1 METDYLIVGGGLA
14 GGYASLSIREKDKNG
29 KILLISEEKELPYD
43 RVPLSKEFL
52 LDKIAKEQLYITT
65 REELESNAVNVEL
78 GRRVIQIDLSNRVAK
93 LDNNEK
99 VSFKKILISTGGS
112 PRRLRIEGS
121 NLDGIYYFRT
131 LDDAERIK
139 SKLSS
144 VGNVII
150 VGGGFIGCELASALN
165 VKGLKVTIVEMLDS
179 LLGAVLDKEMA
190 TWITKYFLDKGVN
203 LKLNTRISKFIGE
216 NNKVIGVETDKG
228 EIIKGDLVIVAVGI
242 SPNDSLAKD
251 AGLKV
256 DNGVIVNEYL
266 ESDVKGVFSAG
277 DVARFL
283 SPIYNEY
290 MRIEHYD
297 VAVKQ
302 GKIAGYNMVGEMK
315 KFDEIPYFF
324 SRMFDAKLNFKVYG
338 VLNRYDNIVQR
349 GPDGKGGMIRFYL
362 KGNVINGIMLVN
374 ASLRE
379 SVIKRLIRKK
389 VDDVEKLRSG
399 KLEEIS

>member
-14 GGYASLSIREKDKNG
+14 GGYASLSIREKDKMG

-52 LDKIAKEQLYITT
+52 LDKITKEQLYISTKEDLENNDI
-65 REELESNAVNVEL
+65 RVELE
-78 GRRVIQIDLSNRVAK
+78 RRVVQLDLSNRVAK

-99 VSFKKILISTGGS
+99 VKFKKILISTGGT
-112 PRRLRIEGS
+112 PKKLRIEGS
-121 NLDGIYYFRT
+121 HLNGIYYFRN

-139 SKLSS
+139 SKLTS
-144 VGNVII
+144 VEEVIVI
-150 VGGGFIGCELASALN
+150 GGGFIGCELASVLN
-165 VKGLKVTIVEMLDS
+165 VKGIKVTIVEMLDN
-179 LLGAVLDKEMA
+179 LLGSVLDREMA
-190 TWITKYFLDKGVN
+190 TWITKYFLDRGIN
-203 LKLNTRISKFIGE
+203 LKLNTKISKFVGKD
-216 NNKVIGVETDKG
+216 NVIGIETDKG
-228 EIIKGDLVIVAVGI
+228 EMIKGDMVIVAVGI
-242 SPNDSLAKD
+242 SPNDSLAKE

-266 ESDVKGVFSAG
+266 ESDVKGVFAAG

-302 GKIAGYNMVGEMK
+302 GKIAGYNMTGEIK

-324 SRMFDAKLNFKVYG
+324 SRMFDAKINFKVYG

-362 KGNVINGIMLVN
+362 KENIINGIMLVN
-374 ASLRE
+374 TTLRE
-379 SVIKRLIRKK
+379 SVIKRLIRRK
-389 VDDVEKLRSG
+389 VDNIEKLRTG
-399 KLEEIS
+399 KLEEI

>member
-1 METDYLIVGGGLA
+1 
-14 GGYASLSIREKDKNG
+14 
-29 KILLISEEKELPYD
+29 
-43 RVPLSKEFL
+43 
-52 LDKIAKEQLYITT
+52 
-65 REELESNAVNVEL
+65 
-78 GRRVIQIDLSNRVAK
+78 
-93 LDNNEK
+93 
-99 VSFKKILISTGGS
+99 
-112 PRRLRIEGS
+112 
-121 NLDGIYYFRT
+121 
-131 LDDAERIK
+131 
-139 SKLSS
+139 
-144 VGNVII
+144 
-150 VGGGFIGCELASALN
+150 
-165 VKGLKVTIVEMLDS
+165 
-179 LLGAVLDKEMA
+179 
-190 TWITKYFLDKGVN
+190 
-203 LKLNTRISKFIGE
+203 
-216 NNKVIGVETDKG
+216 KVIGVETDKG